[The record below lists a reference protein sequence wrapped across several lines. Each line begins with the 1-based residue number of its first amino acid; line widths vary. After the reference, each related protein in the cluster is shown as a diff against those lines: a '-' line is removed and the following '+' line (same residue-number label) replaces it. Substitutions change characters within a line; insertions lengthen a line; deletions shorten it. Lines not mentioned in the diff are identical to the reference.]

1 MSKFLNKAPSDI
13 YHLDDEV
20 EAWSFDRAVLT
31 FGTALENKL
40 QLVAR
45 NAKKQK
51 EADQKVNRELQKWLS
66 CMDDPLA
73 VKGRFRDPMSSMKV
87 RG

>member
-13 YHLDDEV
+13 LRIDDEV

-51 EADQKVNRELQKWLS
+51 EADQKVARELQRWLS
-66 CMDDPLA
+66 CMDDPTK
-73 VKGRFRDPMSSMKV
+73 VKGRFRDPAVSMKM
-87 RG
+87 R